1 MTESTRTSLNL
12 RERVE
17 LAPLTTLGIGGPARW
32 YAAVSSREELVEAI
46 ELAEREELPL
56 LILGGGSNM
65 LISDSGFDGLVV
77 HIDLRGVTF
86 EDQDGGTL
94 VTAAAGEDW
103 DDLVKETVRRNLAGF
118 ECLSGIPGRVGAT
131 PIQNVGAYGQEVAE
145 TIVELEALDRRTRE
159 IVRIANTDCEFSYR
173 DSRFKSREPD
183 RFVILGVT
191 YRLQSNGAP
200 ALRYPDLQRHLEE
213 EGITSPTLED
223 VRQMVL
229 QIRASKGMV
238 VDPED
243 PDSRSA
249 GSFFTNPIIPESD
262 LEAFLLRVRR
272 ADVLEEGEKVPHY
285 PAGPGRIKL
294 SAAWL
299 IQHAGFYRGFDH
311 GNVRLSHKH
320 TLAIVNRGGGTATE
334 VIELVESIQQRVR
347 RLFGIELVPEPNFIG
362 VSEEMKDE
370 R

>member
-12 RERVE
+12 RERVD

-32 YAAVSSREELVEAI
+32 YVAVSSRDELVDAL
-46 ELAEREELPL
+46 ELADREQLPL
-56 LILGGGSNM
+56 LMLGGGSNM
-65 LISDSGFDGLVV
+65 LISDRGFDGLVIHV
-77 HIDLRGVTF
+77 DLRGVTF
-86 EDQDGGTL
+86 DDRGPDTF

-103 DDLVKETVRRNLAGF
+103 DGLVQETVRRNLAGF

-145 TIVELEALDRRTRE
+145 TIVELEALDRPTRQ
-159 IVRIANTDCEFSYR
+159 IVRIANDECGFSYR

-191 YRLQSNGAP
+191 YRLQRDGEPS
-200 ALRYPDLQRHLEE
+200 LRYPDLQRHLEE
-213 EGITSPTLED
+213 EGITSPTLAD
-223 VRQMVL
+223 VREMVL
-229 QIRASKGMV
+229 QIRAGKGMV
-238 VDPED
+238 VDPDD

-249 GSFFTNPIIPESD
+249 GSFFTNPIIPESE
-262 LEAFLLRVRR
+262 LETFLLRVKR

-285 PAGPGRIKL
+285 GAAPGQIKL

-311 GNVRLSHKH
+311 GNVGLSYKH

-334 VIELVESIQQRVR
+334 VIELVEDIQRRVR
-347 RLFGIELVPEPNFIG
+347 RLFGIQLVPEPNFIG
-362 VSEEMKDE
+362 F
-370 R
+370 